1 MPAARAAAMML
12 RILLDLAVMVLLFA
26 VSVSRL
32 MDGSILGIMQGL
44 AVLLGAVYAGLQA
57 WENLQRR

>member
-1 MPAARAAAMML
+1 MMR
-12 RILLDLAVMVLLFA
+12 RILLDLAVMVLLLA

-32 MDGSILGIMQGL
+32 MDGSFLGIMQGV

-57 WENLQRR
+57 WEKWQRK

>member
-1 MPAARAAAMML
+1 MMH
-12 RILLDLAVMVLLFA
+12 RILLDLAVIVLLLA

-57 WENLQRR
+57 WEKWQRK

>member
-1 MPAARAAAMML
+1 MMH

-26 VSVSRL
+26 VSISRFI
-32 MDGSILGIMQGL
+32 DGSILGIMQGL

-57 WENLQRR
+57 WEKCQRRSPP